1 MDSNLN
7 DKNNGDYT
15 IYIYINFFF
24 TTIGIIF
31 YLVSCLSFELYFKA
45 PNLIKSEIFTYI
57 LFHSFEHIVG
67 IILPQTSS
75 PIFLYCFN
83 IVEFFLIL
91 SHLNKCFSSKNISE
105 NTSLY
110 ELEYKYLILVIF
122 IIVFFPYEIFF
133 KLIDQYIFSL
143 YVIKLILSILF
154 FRYIN
159 IKMGLILEYIKDKKV
174 TSSSIPDIYLPY
186 IKANYYYANFN
197 KIDKMFCFTF
207 AFVIIYYVNNILNLF
222 FEFKI
227 LYKYLKFCFQEII
240 YLCIVTSCLFYFYCL
255 NKDLFINKKIVKE
268 EASNLNKFKVID
280 IDINQEEDENILE
293 NKFKMNN
300 NKTNKDGNEGDEK
313 NKLKKGHKNLI
324 KNNEESEKLK
334 N

>member
-15 IYIYINFFF
+15 TYIYANFFF

-91 SHLNKCFSSKNISE
+91 
-105 NTSLY
+105 
-110 ELEYKYLILVIF
+110 
-122 IIVFFPYEIFF
+122 FFPYEIFF

-186 IKANYYYANFN
+186 IKANYYYSNFN

-222 FEFKI
+222 FDFKI

-293 NKFKMNN
+293 NKIKIN
-300 NKTNKDGNEGDEK
+300 NKNNKDGNEGDEK
-313 NKLKKGHKNLI
+313 DKLKKGHKNLI
-324 KNNEESEKLK
+324 KNNEESEILK